1 MLSKIVS
8 LLMVPVLFIYA
19 LIPALLGEKNDKS
32 FNDEDLSQLTSISD
46 YINYIQENGAPSFS
60 TKLFFK
66 VLSPVDAFRR
76 EMHGYIF
83 SKDDEAYLDA
93 TVSEEISD
101 LLGHIRDNSGLDIEA
116 LIGHLPN
123 INGPAEFCNEIF
135 NLDAAEFRK
144 QIFAMRDEC
153 YANDNG
159 TMGNLL
165 YFFGVY
171 FSIIDEMKIYAV
183 ASADNDKERVVML
196 DIVMKDGEKLTLNS
210 GIIINT
216 ETGLAYAKD
225 DRGILSLGFNC
236 TTKDLVIY
244 ATVHSWQRNF
254 GFMLLYDVLANSTPI
269 FNMAT
274 RRYKFEYAG
283 KEWMVQVW
291 KGNYALV
298 TNGAEVGFY
307 NREPGS
313 KGTFYNCAS
322 DDELREM
329 TMEVYHGDK
338 LLFSKGPEYH
348 WWINGFQ
355 LNKVIYNPSDLTL
368 KCTIVM
374 PDEEMLKALTDAI
387 DNEYS
392 HDAKY
397 TVDGLKLSIEW

>member
-19 LIPALLGEKNDKS
+19 LIPALLGEKYDKS
-32 FNDEDLSQLTSISD
+32 FNDEDLSKLTSISD
-46 YINYIQENGAPSFS
+46 YINYVQENGAPSYS

-66 VLSPVDAFRR
+66 VLSPLDAFRR
-76 EMHGYIF
+76 EMHGNIF
-83 SKDDEAYLDA
+83 SEEDEAYLDA
-93 TVSEEISD
+93 TVSED
-101 LLGHIRDNSGLDIEA
+101 LSELLTYIKDNSGLDIEA

-123 INGPAEFCNEIF
+123 INGPAELCNEVL
-135 NLDAAEFRK
+135 NLDPVEFRK
-144 QIFAMRDEC
+144 QIFAMRDER
-153 YANDNG
+153 YASGDDV
-159 TMGNLL
+159 MGHLL
-165 YFFGVY
+165 FFFGVY
-171 FSIIDEMKIYAV
+171 FSIIDEIKIYTEPISG
-183 ASADNDKERVVML
+183 SADEVNVIM
-196 DIVMKDGEKLTLNS
+196 DITYKDGEKLTMNS
-210 GIIINT
+210 GIVINT
-216 ETGLAYAKD
+216 ETGLAYSKD
-225 DRGILSLGFNC
+225 DKGILGLGFNC
-236 TTKDLVIY
+236 TTKDLVVY
-244 ATVHSWQRNF
+244 ATVHSWQREF

-274 RRYKFEYAG
+274 RRFKFDYAG
-283 KEWMVQVW
+283 KEWMVQIW

-313 KGTFYNCAS
+313 KGTYYNCAS

-355 LNKVIYNPSDLTL
+355 LNKTIYNPWDLTL
-368 KCTIVM
+368 KFTVVM

-397 TVDGLKLSIEW
+397 TVDGLKLSVEW